1 MKVVEN
7 TVEDVKFIIA
17 TMVCFVLVAVWLF
30 YGLRSGLRIMKIY
43 LSATVV
49 FIANHLPLNHLIV
62 FTVTKDR
69 MLLSYNK

>member
-1 MKVVEN
+1 
-7 TVEDVKFIIA
+7 
-17 TMVCFVLVAVWLF
+17 
-30 YGLRSGLRIMKIY
+30 MKIY
-43 LSATVV
+43 LSAAVV